1 ASTMQTLPQ
10 VKNQTRWEPS
20 PDLSLRNGQRAL
32 YDCIRSQNKRQYLIE
47 LPTGYG
53 KSWCACIAYAVMKSQ
68 SRVDRCLIVV
78 PTDQQRSQYYSGLQ
92 DDLDALGVAYK
103 GIERCLNGNPWVIKK
118 SIRNESD
125 IFIAGVGSI
134 TANPSYYSDLMSK
147 GSWLVV
153 VDELHH
159 FPEGKSWGEAV
170 DALPYDVRMGMS
182 ATPLR
187 RDNKPTIF
195 GDAEFDVRVSLKDA
209 FEEGAIRKLKSRILD
224 YTLTYSKMGEDPTT
238 AMLSDIG
245 EEVSGDIS
253 AWELKKGVRYFAKY
267 VSSIFLATINQWL
280 EYESLYPGQNQILVF
295 AMSCKHA
302 ESIAGIINDLAPPG
316 ITDPFAD
323 WIGVGEAEDKRS
335 PKQNEEILQRFQD
348 NKLPCL
354 VQVNKA
360 GEGFNNKRCSIGLM
374 LDMVGDTPQKRQ
386 HIGRFLR
393 VNSEAPDCEAVVF
406 ISSDHPCRELLIN
419 LEDQMPTEKDGKS
432 ESGRNGD
439 KDIQLKIPDI
449 FILNTEY
456 HSEVTVY
463 PYGSKEAAISKFL
476 EECPE
481 AKSITES
488 MPDAKAAL
496 ETMMEHWVKKHIPQ
510 PKPLSSEEE
519 RKIVQDQ
526 VKRNTGKL
534 VNAVLSK
541 RFGKSIPKTALK
553 DYYSAIHSQWKKQH
567 GSQSTATKE
576 DLIAKNKWL
585 QEIAAQVNDGGFPT
599 WLSL

>member
-1 ASTMQTLPQ
+1 MQTLPQ
-10 VKNQTRWEPS
+10 VKNTARWEPP

-32 YDCIRSQNKRQYLIE
+32 YDCISTDIKNQYLIE

-53 KSWCACIAYAVMKSQ
+53 KSWCACIAYAVLKSQ
-68 SRVDRCLIVV
+68 NRVDRCLIVV
-78 PTDQQRSQYYSGLQ
+78 PTDQQRSQYYLGLQ
-92 DDLDALGVAYK
+92 DDLDMLGVPYR

-118 SIRNESD
+118 SVRNQSD

-147 GSWLVV
+147 GNWLVV
-153 VDELHH
+153 VDEMHH
-159 FPEGKSWGEAV
+159 FPEGKAWGEAV
-170 DALPYDVRMGMS
+170 SALPYSVRMGMS
-182 ATPLR
+182 ATPIR
-187 RDNKPTIF
+187 RDNSPTIF
-195 GDAEFDVRVSLKDA
+195 GDSEFDVRVSLKDA
-209 FEEGAIRKLKSRILD
+209 FEEGAIRKLKSRILE
-224 YTLTYSKMGEDPTT
+224 YTLTYSKLGEDPTT
-238 AMLSDIG
+238 AMLSDIA
-245 EEVSGDIS
+245 EEVEGDIS

-302 ESIAGIINDLAPPG
+302 ESVASIINDLAPPG
-316 ITDPFAD
+316 LAEPFAD

-335 PKQNEEILQRFQD
+335 PSQNEEILQQFQN

-360 GEGFNNKRCSIGLM
+360 GEGFNNKRCSVGLM

-393 VNSEAPDCEAVVF
+393 VNSDAPECEAVVF
-406 ISSDHPCRELLIN
+406 ISSDHPCRGLLSN
-419 LEDQMPTEKDGKS
+419 LESQMPTAEGGKS
-432 ESGRNGD
+432 DSSGNGD
-439 KDIQLKIPDI
+439 GDTQLKIPDI

-456 HSEVTVY
+456 HSELTVY
-463 PYGSKEAAISKFL
+463 PYGSKDAAIKKFL

-481 AKSITES
+481 AKSIVDS
-488 MPDAKAAL
+488 MPNANDVL
-496 ETMMEHWVKKHIPQ
+496 EAMMEQWVKKYIPQ
-510 PKPLSSEEE
+510 PAPLSSEEE

-526 VKRNTGKL
+526 VKKNTGKL
-534 VNAVLSK
+534 VNAVLRK
-541 RFGKSIPKTALK
+541 RFGSSIPKTALK

-585 QEIAAQVNDGGFPT
+585 QEIADQVNEGRFPT